1 MKVGLVPEGENLM
14 VYRPRPIYGKSRLR
28 VGSDEDETK
37 FAIWKDDDPLLSYT
51 DDITGH
57 SLTSPQ
63 DDTLLEVE
71 EKPEGWP
78 SYLPSHPS
86 FGPESN
92 VTVSRP
98 WGACGVEGGVEID
111 SP

>member
-1 MKVGLVPEGENLM
+1 
-14 VYRPRPIYGKSRLR
+14 

-37 FAIWKDDDPLLSYT
+37 FATWKDDDPLPPYT

-71 EKPEGWP
+71 GKPEGWP
-78 SYLPSHPS
+78 SYLPAHPS
-86 FGPESN
+86 FGPASSVQYPDPGER
-92 VTVSRP
+92 VV
-98 WGACGVEGGVEID
+98 WKVMWKVI
-111 SP
+111 